1 MPNDRAAHAVRQF
14 VWCAIVAPL
23 VLTIVSV
30 AVQLAMLPRL
40 PEPIAIHW
48 DAAGIAN
55 GFAPAWVQTL
65 ATVALGL
72 GIPLLIALT
81 ALPGLRRGDRGGSY
95 RFMGALACAVSAL
108 VALLMTGTLLGQ
120 VGLASAEDA
129 PSVVPVLI
137 AGFGAAIAVG
147 VVAWF
152 VQPAEKPLRTDV
164 DRVRP
169 LELAPGERAVW
180 FGSSTIA
187 RPALIAV
194 TVASLVISAAAV
206 VVWLSGDAVAAAI
219 ATFVAV
225 VVVALAITTT
235 AFRVRIDDSGLT
247 VTSVAGIPRFH
258 VPTDDVVSVA
268 VRDVTPMGEFG
279 GWGMRSVPGRFGVVM
294 RTGPGLDIERRSG
307 RRFVVTIDEDAV
319 TAGALL
325 AALTQPVG
333 RR

>member
-1 MPNDRAAHAVRQF
+1 
-14 VWCAIVAPL
+14 
-23 VLTIVSV
+23 
-30 AVQLAMLPRL
+30 
-40 PEPIAIHW
+40 

-81 ALPGLRRGDRGGSY
+81 AFPGLRRGDRGGSY

-294 RTGPGLDIERRSG
+294 RTGPGLDIER
-307 RRFVVTIDEDAV
+307 
-319 TAGALL
+319 
-325 AALTQPVG
+325 
-333 RR
+333 